1 MNVLQCEPAFGGPRR
16 AEVGSRIGNTLVREP
31 IPLAERLVVLFVI
44 AALAGGSALV
54 LFIAMARV
62 ERRANWSRGEGLK
75 RSQRFQ
81 RRVFLVGVV
90 LVFAMGV
97 VVLTLQLTRPPRCIG
112 TVVMVR
118 DAAGRARECVCD
130 QGRRG
135 ACVDPG
141 P

>member
-1 MNVLQCEPAFGGPRR
+1 MGPRR
-16 AEVGSRIGNTLVREP
+16 AEVGSRIGNILAREP
-31 IPLAERLVVLFVI
+31 IPLAESVVVLFVI

-62 ERRANWSRGEGLK
+62 ERRAHWSRGEGLK

-81 RRVFLVGVV
+81 RRVFLVGVG
-90 LVFAMGV
+90 LVIAMVGTV
-97 VVLTLQLTRPPRCIG
+97 VTLQLTRPPRCVG
-112 TVVMVR
+112 TVVMTR
-118 DAAGRARECVCD
+118 DADGRARECFCE

-135 ACVDPG
+135 ACFDPG